1 MKEQLQENNNVIV
14 TKKLPFSFAKKHR
27 ILIKSINKKSV
38 EVCFHGEI
46 NASSIAETRRF
57 SGLPLKLKEISDE
70 KFNNLLREIYE
81 ENSQTTSQMADDI
94 NENED
99 LLTVAQDLPEPA
111 DLLDSNND
119 APIIKFINAIVT
131 EGLKKNASDIH
142 IEPYDNR
149 LTIRYRIDGMLQ
161 EVLNTKRGL
170 TSLVISRIKVMSKL
184 DIAEKRLPQDG
195 RISLKIAGR
204 SIDIR
209 VSTIPSGHGERVV
222 MRLLDKKAGRLEL
235 TSLGMEKNT
244 LSLIDKLIHRPH
256 GIILVTGPTGSGK
269 TTTLYAALERIN
281 DDTRNIMTVE
291 DPVEYLIDG
300 IGQTQVNKKI
310 TMTFAKGLR
319 AILRQDPDV
328 VMIGEIRDL
337 ETAEIAI
344 QASLTGHLVLA
355 TLHTNTAI
363 GAITRLRDM
372 GIEPYLLSSTLIGV
386 LAQRLVRVL
395 NNETKKS
402 YKAKEYECEA
412 LKIDKTK
419 PPLLYKA
426 NNNLGFSG
434 RTGIYELLSVDDKM
448 KSLIHD
454 GTSEQEIEKHARK
467 NHPSIRADGRRK
479 VLSGTTTLEEVLR
492 VTQKD

>member
-1 MKEQLQENNNVIV
+1 MSKVLSEDEIINID
-14 TKKLPFSFAKKHR
+14 KKLPYSFAKKNK
-27 ILIKSINKKSV
+27 ILIRSITNNHA
-38 EVCFHGEI
+38 EVYYQGKLNAEI
-46 NASSIAETRRF
+46 IAETRRF
-57 SGLPLKLKEISDE
+57 SGIPLKIKETSNDE
-70 KFNNLLREIYE
+70 FNKLLREIYE
-81 ENSQTTSQMADDI
+81 HSNATSTQIADDI
-94 NENED
+94 NDNND
-99 LLTVAQDLPEPA
+99 LLSVVDDLPEPE

-119 APIIKFINAIVT
+119 APIIKFINAIVA

-149 LTIRYRIDGMLQ
+149 LTVRYRIDGVL
-161 EVLNTKRGL
+161 EEILNTKKAL

-195 RISLKIAGR
+195 RISLSLAGR

-222 MRLLDKKAGRLEL
+222 MRLLDKNAGRLKL
-235 TSLGMEKNT
+235 SSLGMEES
-244 LSLIDKLIHRPH
+244 SLNLINELINRPH

-269 TTTLYAALERIN
+269 TTTLYAALEEIN
-281 DDTRNIMTVE
+281 DNTRNIMTVE

-310 TMTFAKGLR
+310 NMTFARGLR

-344 QASLTGHLVLA
+344 QASLTGHLVIA
-355 TLHTNTAI
+355 TLHTNTSV

-372 GIEPYLLSSTLIGV
+372 GIESYLISSTLIGV
-386 LAQRLVRVL
+386 IAQRLIRVV
-395 NNETKKS
+395 NKKTKQTR
-402 YKAKEYECEA
+402 KAKPYECEM
-412 LKIDKTK
+412 LKVDSND
-419 PPLLYKA
+419 PPKIYHA
-426 NNNLGFSG
+426 NDNSDFSG
-434 RTGIYELLSVDDKM
+434 RTGIYEFLLVDDNIKD
-448 KSLIHD
+448 LIHD
-454 GTSEQEIEKHARK
+454 GASEREIIKYTRKHF
-467 NHPSIRADGRRK
+467 PSIRSDGRRQ
-479 VLSGTTTLEEVLR
+479 VLSGITTIDEVLR